1 MEPFKEQFCSSEEGA
16 PRAAVKR
23 LTQAIKEQLIEA
35 TINAPDWWVWREL
48 SSMTCDGNEGLYSR
62 DTLYAVRIARD
73 ILWEGEKEIELED
86 FVMISQT

>member
-35 TINAPDWWVWREL
+35 TINAPDWWEL
-48 SSMTCDGNEGLYSR
+48 FLMTCDGNEGLYSR
-62 DTLYAVRIARD
+62 DTLYVARMARD